1 MARFDPDRSL
11 RPALQSYRGY
21 VPIESPD
28 EIAARYGVSLE
39 GIVKL
44 DGNENPFGPS
54 PRALAALA
62 RDYAAH
68 RYPDPD
74 HRGLRAAL
82 SDRLVVAPA
91 CIVAGAGSDELIDLL
106 FRCCVDADDRILIA
120 SPTFG
125 MYAFNAELNGAQVVD
140 IPLLDGWQLDMEPLV
155 EAARDAKIVFL
166 ASPNNPTANAF
177 SREDIERLLDTG
189 ALVVIDEAYIEFSH
203 EDSLAPLGALGAPLV
218 VLRTFSKWGG
228 LAGLRIGYGV
238 MPEAL
243 AGALMSVKQP
253 YNVSV
258 PAELAAIASLE
269 DAALLDD
276 RACTITG
283 ERERMAD
290 ALRGTGWVE
299 PDPSETNFLLCRLK
313 RLDGATVQEGLRRR
327 GVLVRYFDEPRL
339 RQYIRIS
346 AGTAED
352 TDRVLTALD
361 EIADEITP

>member
-1 MARFDPDRSL
+1 MARFDADRML
-11 RPALQSYRGY
+11 RSALQSYRGY

-28 EIAARYGVSLE
+28 EIAEHYGVPRES
-39 GIVKL
+39 IVKL

-54 PRALAALA
+54 PRALAVLA
-62 RDYAAH
+62 GDYAAH

-82 SDRLVVAPA
+82 SERLAVAA
-91 CIVAGAGSDELIDLL
+91 ESIVAGAGSDELIDLL
-106 FRCCVDADDRILIA
+106 FRCCVDAGDRILIA

-140 IPLLDGWQLDMEPLV
+140 VPLLDGWQLDIEPLI
-155 EAARDAKIVFL
+155 EAAREVKIVFL

-177 SREDIERLLDTG
+177 ARADIERLLESG

-203 EDSLAPLGALGAPLV
+203 EDSLAPLAAAGAPLI

-283 ERERMAD
+283 ERERMAE
-290 ALRGTGWVE
+290 ALRATGWIE
-299 PDPSETNFLLCRLK
+299 PDPSETNFLLCRLT
-313 RLDGATVQEGLRRR
+313 RSDGATVQEGLRRR

-346 AGTAED
+346 AGSAQD
-352 TDRVLTALD
+352 TDRVLAALD
-361 EIADEITP
+361 EIAHEITE